1 MARKVHLPP
10 ERARVIQMGI
20 GQRCSVAT
28 AHLVLIPRASTVLP
42 DTVIYDG
49 STKEDAMGEPTQF
62 EALVENARLDY
73 VAASDRRDPAA
84 YELFQNYWM
93 LLRDY
98 NLAWTQ
104 DATEHLYLD
113 RAGDEAGVLMRVVDE
128 EYNEAGLMPKYFA
141 DRLREANLGRPPTEG
156 DVWQIVASDQYRE
169 THWVSSRPLRSH
181 LAEIEELTTV
191 KEPEMDMAPVTVAN
205 QIDEI
210 SVEDESEEPSPVVKG
225 RRDVAAEVTQ
235 RIIDQLEAG
244 TVPWHKPWAST
255 GGQLPVSL
263 STGRPY
269 RGTNSLLLGMS
280 AMSHGY
286 ASPLWGTF
294 HQIKELGGVVN
305 KGEHGTM
312 VIIYKPF
319 VKESTNAAGETV
331 EERKGA
337 LLRSYT
343 VFNLAQT
350 SGLEHLLTIALDPRT
365 EHERI
370 AECETAVQGYLNN
383 GGPRLAH
390 DGGARAYYSPS
401 DDRVAIP
408 ELEMFATPEGYY
420 STLFHELTHST
431 GHATRLNR
439 GEDLGNH
446 SFGSPCYAKEEL
458 CAELGAAMSCASLGI
473 DQTATIPQSAAYI
486 ENWLGVLRN
495 DRSLVLKAS
504 ASAQKAVELMGL
516 DMGREVSLNEER
528 SPEVGDREREVVP
541 SDVGG
546 AEPELA
552 IATLDERTA
561 TIRQLELYV
570 SRAKSEAASP
580 ELFAQHPITDEMC
593 RLRQQLDVAVA
604 RGDETHGIL
613 DALGACQRKID
624 SLTGATA
631 NIIAREHLISA
642 ATAEHVNDAEK
653 LEAEMAGL
661 STYRESMLTEVASFA
676 PAWQISIDERYGP
689 DGLIRTAEWC
699 ERHQVPLQDL
709 TDPFGAG
716 EMTEEQAVARED
728 LLLSLGFSISYRG
741 HDLAR

>member
-1 MARKVHLPP
+1 
-10 ERARVIQMGI
+10 MGDP
-20 GQRCSVAT
+20 A
-28 AHLVLIPRASTVLP
+28 
-42 DTVIYDG
+42 
-49 STKEDAMGEPTQF
+49 QF
-62 EALVENARLDY
+62 EDQVENARLNY
-73 VAASDRRDPAA
+73 VAASDRQDPAA
-84 YELFQNYWM
+84 YELFQDYWT

-98 NLAWTQ
+98 NVALTQ
-104 DATEHLYLD
+104 DATERLHLD
-113 RAGDEAGVLMRVVDE
+113 HADDEAGVLMRVVDE

-141 DRLREANLGRPPTEG
+141 DRLREANLGRPPTED
-156 DVWQIVASDQYRE
+156 DVWQIIASDQYRE
-169 THWVSSRPLRSH
+169 THWVSSKPLRSH
-181 LAEIEELTTV
+181 MAEIEVLTTV
-191 KEPEMDMAPVTVAN
+191 KEPEMDMAPMTVVN

-225 RRDVAAEVTQ
+225 RRNVAAEVTQ
-235 RIIDQLEAG
+235 KIIDQLEAG

-280 AMSHGY
+280 AMSNGY

-294 HQIKELGGVVN
+294 RQIQHLGGAV
-305 KGEHGTM
+305 KRGEHGTM

-319 VKESTNAAGETV
+319 VKESTDAAGETV
-331 EERKGA
+331 QERKGA
-337 LLRSYT
+337 MLRNYT

-350 SGLEHLLTIALDPRT
+350 NGLEHLLTIEPDLRT

-370 AECETAVQGYLNN
+370 TECEAAVQAYLNN

-401 DDRVAIP
+401 EDRVAIP
-408 ELEMFATPEGYY
+408 ELEMFTTPEDYY

-431 GHATRLNR
+431 GHSKRLNR
-439 GEDLGNH
+439 GEDLGH
-446 SFGSPCYAKEEL
+446 HFFGSPLYAKEEL
-458 CAELGAAMSCASLGI
+458 IAELGAAMSCASLGI
-473 DQTATIPQSAAYI
+473 DQTTIPQSAAYI

-504 ASAQKAVELMGL
+504 ASAQKAVELIGL

-528 SPEVGDREREVVP
+528 APEVGDRERAVVP
-541 SDVGG
+541 FDVGS
-546 AEPELA
+546 AEPELTT
-552 IATLDERTA
+552 ATLDERTA
-561 TIRQLELYV
+561 TIRHLELYI
-570 SRAKSEAASP
+570 SRAKSEVGSP

-593 RLRQQLDVAVA
+593 RLRKQLDVALT

-624 SLTGATA
+624 YLTGATP

-642 ATAEHVNDAEK
+642 ATAEHINDAEK
-653 LEAEMAGL
+653 LEAEMAEL
-661 STYRESMLTEVASFA
+661 STYRESMFTEVVSFA
-676 PAWQISIDERYGP
+676 PAWQASIDERYGP

-699 ERHQVPLQDL
+699 KKYQVPVQDL
-709 TDPFGAG
+709 ADPFGAG
-716 EMTEEQAVARED
+716 EMTEEQAAARED